1 MKKKNLFSFIKQNKS
16 NYSIY
21 PSFFSENN
29 NHKKNNIKI
38 KLYNDILKEDYYIL
52 PLKFCNFRNCYV
64 FDIPKTQFDNKS
76 NKIIYFNFL
85 SNNNKVITDPNYD
98 TIYLS
103 DTYVNKI
110 DFKKFDKKDN
120 LTKNYFKFYLNTNED
135 DDSDCYSDYKYNDS
149 EKEENID
156 ININCLNFNIINLNK
171 SDNGKLDNEC
181 LLSNTFSTSTKDSFN
196 INSPVLPKIKK
207 KRNKSIL
214 KNKEGSRST
223 TKKRENRSSNKR
235 VSFGSSQI
243 SFYKSE
249 INK

>member
-110 DFKKFDKKDN
+110 DFKKFDKKEN
-120 LTKNYFKFYLNTNED
+120 RKED
-135 DDSDCYSDYKYNDS
+135 DEYESDSYSAFKDNDS

-223 TKKRENRSSNKR
+223 TKKRENRSSIKR